1 MVDGYIWSFEMHLDQ
16 SIHILAYYILPFVVV
31 LGILIFAHELG
42 HFLVAKYFGV
52 KVLKFSLGFGPK
64 LIGKKIGETE
74 YLVSLLPL
82 GGYVKMLGEN
92 DDDDEPISPE
102 EERKSYSHKP
112 VGQRIAIVAAGP
124 AFNLVLA
131 LFTFCLFYMFAGNH
145 VLSPEIGQV
154 KENSPAYAAGLLKGD
169 LIVAIDGKQTETW
182 PEIKEI
188 IKDNTGETVEI
199 TITRNNELR
208 TVRLTPEISV
218 TKNIFGEDIK
228 TPLIGIV
235 ASGTFM
241 TIFYTPLKAIET
253 GFAKTWEI
261 TKLTFLTIVK
271 LIQRVIPIKTVG
283 GPIFIGQMTGQ
294 LAQENWTYL
303 IPFMAIISV
312 NLAILN
318 LLPIPVLD
326 GGVIFFLLIE
336 WIMGKPLNLKGR
348 ELAQKIGISL
358 LVLFMVVVIYNDVTR
373 FFE

>member
-1 MVDGYIWSFEMHLDQ
+1 MHLDE
-16 SIHILAYYILPFVVV
+16 SVHILVYYILPFVVV

-42 HFLVAKYFGV
+42 HFLVAKAFGV

-64 LIGKKIGETE
+64 LLGKQIGETE
-74 YLVSLLPL
+74 YVVSLLPL

-92 DDDDEPISPE
+92 DEVDEPISME
-102 EERKSYSHKP
+102 EEKRSYSHKP

-124 AFNLVLA
+124 VFNLIFA
-131 LFTFCLFYMFAGNH
+131 LCTFCVFYIFAGNH
-145 VLSPEIGQV
+145 VLSPEIGEV
-154 KENSPAYAAGLLKGD
+154 KEHSPAYAAGLLKGD

-182 PEIKEI
+182 PEIKEM
-188 IKDNTGETVEI
+188 IKDNEGEPVEI
-199 TITRNNELR
+199 TIRRNSELK
-208 TVRLTPEISV
+208 TVKLTPEISL

-235 ASGTFM
+235 ASGTFK
-241 TIFYTPLKAIET
+241 TIFYTPLEAVET

-271 LIQRVIPIKTVG
+271 LVERVIPLKTVG

-294 LAQENWTYL
+294 LAQENWAYL

-312 NLAILN
+312 NLGILN

-336 WIMGKPLNLKGR
+336 LIMGKPLNVKGR

-358 LVLFMVVVIYNDVTR
+358 LVLFMIVVIYNDVSR
-373 FFE
+373 FFD